1 MRSRA
6 RGPRRLPAR
15 HHGMIA
21 IGPSLAHALALA
33 VEVETLA
40 EMYWR
45 ALQIGEP
52 VLLSDAEMDVVLEK
66 FGTYGQRR

>member
-1 MRSRA
+1 
-6 RGPRRLPAR
+6 
-15 HHGMIA
+15 MIA
-21 IGPSLAHALALA
+21 VGDSLQAALALA

-52 VLLSDAEMDVVLEK
+52 EVLASEEMQRVVDAFV
-66 FGTYGQRR
+66 TYGKS

>member
-1 MRSRA
+1 
-6 RGPRRLPAR
+6 
-15 HHGMIA
+15 MIA
-21 IGPSLAHALALA
+21 VGASLAAALALA

-52 VLLSDAEMDVVLEK
+52 DVLSAEEMRTVLSK
-66 FGTYGQRR
+66 FVTYGER

>member
-1 MRSRA
+1 
-6 RGPRRLPAR
+6 
-15 HHGMIA
+15 MIA
-21 IGPSLAHALALA
+21 VGDSLKAALSLA

-52 VLLSDAEMDVVLEK
+52 ETLPAAELDTVLRK
-66 FGTYGQRR
+66 FADYGKA